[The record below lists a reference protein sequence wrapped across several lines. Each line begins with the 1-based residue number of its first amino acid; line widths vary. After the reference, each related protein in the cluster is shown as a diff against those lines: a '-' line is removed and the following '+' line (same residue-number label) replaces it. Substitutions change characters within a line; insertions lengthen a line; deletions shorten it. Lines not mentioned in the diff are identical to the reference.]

1 MKIYPFF
8 ILITIGSLAAAQEQ
22 APSNGEKL
30 LAKHTQNL
38 CSLGAKLITTY
49 GSVYLKT
56 TGNNRSSI
64 CADLALDMVWQR
76 NIMEDGVSIVMR
88 QDYLVHQ
95 QGICQFAMQGL
106 RLGIKLNDLVKSFAA
121 LCRDN
126 RPTAID
132 GNLAEIVTIEMM
144 IDEAKSANGD

>member
-1 MKIYPFF
+1 MKIYTFF
-8 ILITIGSLAAAQEQ
+8 ILITIASLAAAQDQ
-22 APSNGEKL
+22 TPSYDNKL

-56 TGNNRSSI
+56 TGNNRSGI
-64 CADLALDMVWQR
+64 CADLALDMARQR
-76 NIMEDGVSIVMR
+76 NIMEDNVSIVMR

-95 QGICQFAMQGL
+95 QGICQFAIQGL

-132 GNLAEIVTIEMM
+132 GNLADIVTIEMM
-144 IDEAKSANGD
+144 IDAAKSASGD